1 MQLDAAVQRFRSVVG
16 PEWVFNRRDEGIMKQ
31 VALERA
37 EQAVHNGRDAV
48 IDNTNLTE
56 KARQPWI
63 DLAKRLNVPFE
74 LMDIDTPVAECVRRD
89 SWRVG
94 KDHVGRARIERM
106 ALFTGWIDWSDTAIY
121 PRDFIIVDMDGTLAD
136 CSARR
141 AMAFTPEKKDWDLFY
156 QGVEHDPPIVPIRQ
170 LLWELCRNRDIIVV
184 SGRPIDKAGK
194 ATEDWLRTHLNPEMP
209 IKHLFMRNSGDF
221 RKDYVI
227 KQEILDLLPKDRIRY
242 VLDDRDQVVEMWRKN
257 GLTCLQVADG
267 RF

>member
-1 MQLDAAVQRFRSVVG
+1 M
-16 PEWVFNRRDEGIMKQ
+16 
-31 VALERA
+31 
-37 EQAVHNGRDAV
+37 
-48 IDNTNLTE
+48 
-56 KARQPWI
+56 
-63 DLAKRLNVPFE
+63 
-74 LMDIDTPVAECVRRD
+74 
-89 SWRVG
+89 
-94 KDHVGRARIERM
+94 
-106 ALFTGWIDWSDTAIY
+106 
-121 PRDFIIVDMDGTLAD
+121 
-136 CSARR
+136 
-141 AMAFTPEKKDWDLFY
+141 
-156 QGVEHDPPIVPIRQ
+156 
-170 LLWELCRNRDIIVV
+170 